1 MKNTKQHRMSME
13 KAKNVVKNSIQYG
26 LYFMLRSSLDQNSS
40 EDPKANTY
48 MIHVYSISSIQ
59 RL

>member
-1 MKNTKQHRMSME
+1 MSME

-48 MIHVYSISSIQ
+48 MIRVYSISSIQ